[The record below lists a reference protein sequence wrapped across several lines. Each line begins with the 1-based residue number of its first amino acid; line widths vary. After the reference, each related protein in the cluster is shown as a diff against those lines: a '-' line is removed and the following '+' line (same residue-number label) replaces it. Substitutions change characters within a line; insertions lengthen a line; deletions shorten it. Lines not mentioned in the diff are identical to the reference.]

1 MVLATLIK
9 GMMIGFAFVAP
20 IGMQNL
26 YVFNNALTNSFKR
39 SLVYVLFVWMAD
51 SLFSL
56 VAFFGMGAIISSV
69 TWLRL
74 LVMLIGGGLVIWIG
88 WGILRS
94 ANSVQLNTTGNKLPV
109 KQAFLTAF
117 IVSWANPQALID
129 GSLLLGALRGTLD
142 KSQVWP
148 FIIGVIM
155 ATFIWFNT
163 ITIVMNILKERLP
176 KKVLIWVNILSG
188 IIVLVYGAYL
198 LIQAI
203 IELI

>member
-1 MVLATLIK
+1 MLMTVIQ

-26 YVFNNALTNSFKR
+26 YVFNNALTNSFRR
-39 SLVYVLFVWMAD
+39 SLMYVLFVWIAD

-56 VAFFGMGAIISSV
+56 AAFFGMGAIISSV

-74 LVMLIGGGLVIWIG
+74 AVMIVGGLLVLWIG

-94 ANSVQLNTTGNKLPV
+94 ADSVQLNTQKNELPV
-109 KQAFLTAF
+109 KQAIVSAF

-129 GSLLLGALRGTLD
+129 GSLMLGALRGTLAKD
-142 KSQVWP
+142 AVWP
-148 FIIGVIM
+148 FIIGVVI

-163 ITIVMNILKERLP
+163 ITIIMNLLKERLP
-176 KKVLIWVNILSG
+176 KKVLVWVNIVSG
-188 IIVLVYGAYL
+188 LIVLVYGAYL
-198 LIQAI
+198 LVQALLDI
-203 IELI
+203 F